1 MTNDVNF
8 SREYTKGIL
17 KLLDKDRS
25 SENKCTE
32 KSKTLLF
39 FKGIISDIVKYS
51 YLREA
56 YLKRFVVYI
65 GL

>member
-17 KLLDKDRS
+17 KLLDRDRS

-39 FKGIISDIVKYS
+39 FKGTISDIVK
-51 YLREA
+51 
-56 YLKRFVVYI
+56 
-65 GL
+65 